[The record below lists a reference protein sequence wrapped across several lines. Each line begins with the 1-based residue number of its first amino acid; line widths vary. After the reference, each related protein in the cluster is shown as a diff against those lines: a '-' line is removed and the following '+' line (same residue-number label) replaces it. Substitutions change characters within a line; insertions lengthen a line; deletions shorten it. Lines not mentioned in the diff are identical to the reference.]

1 MSNVYL
7 INFFF
12 CFLQEYK
19 YDRFVDVMFYKN
31 GKVLKNLILVF
42 GFLCFGKK
50 YVFCQVKWF
59 MFFLVNVFDFEFCE
73 GEKMECDINYYGYEI
88 LLLINDV

>member
-1 MSNVYL
+1 
-7 INFFF
+7 
-12 CFLQEYK
+12 
-19 YDRFVDVMFYKN
+19 
-31 GKVLKNLILVF
+31 
-42 GFLCFGKK
+42 
-50 YVFCQVKWF
+50 